1 MVSKLGLA
9 ALALVLFA
17 IQAHAQDAPSARA
30 QDAPLAITIDS
41 STSSPHS
48 CGRVS
53 YPLYCYGIPISVNNK
68 PGTLWLDVY
77 YNTNSGFALFNVENP
92 DGTYAF
98 LSTANI
104 TGVKLTFGTVTYG
117 THTSLQITSTKVGLT
132 FTGDPD
138 GDADK
143 DSSTAVLTQHFA
155 YSYGCSGGR
164 GYSCFW
170 VQQATGGSITGDAG
184 LR

>member
-1 MVSKLGLA
+1 MIRKL
-9 ALALVLFA
+9 ALALLA
-17 IQAHAQDAPSARA
+17 LALSTIPTHAQT
-30 QDAPLAITIDS
+30 APLAITINS

-53 YPLYCYGIPISVNNK
+53 YPLYCYGIPISVN
-68 PGTLWLDVY
+68 GTAGTVWLDAY
-77 YNTNSGFALFNVENP
+77 YQANSGFALFNVQNP

-104 TGVKLTFGTVTYG
+104 TGVTTVLSTVTFG
-117 THTSLQITSTKVGLT
+117 THTSMQITSIKVGLS
-132 FTGDPD
+132 FIGDPD
-138 GDADK
+138 SDGDD
-143 DSSTAVLTQHFA
+143 DSSTAVMTLNFT

-170 VQQATGGSITGDAG
+170 VRNATDG
-184 LR
+184 LISTSAALN